1 MSVRKSPPPPG
12 PGTALTKRARVD
24 DEDTDGSNMVMT
36 VASSGEGQRKNA
48 LVRSIK
54 RTSGLE
60 APIVS
65 LSGAH
70 AVSPIPL
77 RPVYILTVILAFS
90 LNFSFCGKLALS
102 LAATDPQGE
111 ITSCKFDPSGK
122 TLAAC
127 SVDRSICKLP
137 RHFGAS
143 AHTVA
148 LWRTYPPHENYGILP
163 NVHKQAILD
172 LAYSLDSE
180 VIYSVSPIFGRS

>member
-77 RPVYILTVILAFS
+77 RPIYVHTVIRAFC
-90 LNFSFCGKLALS
+90 LIFAFCEELQLP

-111 ITSCKFDPSGK
+111 ITACKFDPSGK

-127 SVDRSICKLP
+127 SVDRSICKLARSLRCVSSP
-137 RHFGAS
+137 SSSMANIPSTRELRDIAKC
-143 AHTVA
+143 A
-148 LWRTYPPHENYGILP
+148 
-163 NVHKQAILD
+163 QAGD
-172 LAYSLDSE
+172 LGSSLL
-180 VIYSVSPIFGRS
+180 IRF